1 METVTIDPKSFRELV
16 LCVAR
21 ARILLARTV
30 IDKDEVARLLD
41 RAAELIPDKFWPD
54 IQLTTLR

>member
-16 LCVAR
+16 LCVAK

-30 IDKDEVARLLD
+30 VDKDQVAVLLD
-41 RAAELIPDKFWPD
+41 RAAELIPDRFWPD
-54 IQLTTLR
+54 IQLTAMR